1 MIDKETL
8 LLKTNNGLDV
18 FRHFVP
24 GDWKPGKNF
33 LNPFYEDKNASC
45 NIYKDKKTGIYKIK
59 DFGEERFTGDCFTL
73 VGLFYS
79 LDCRYAK
86 EFQEILL
93 VIDHELSLGISSQ
106 TEKPVDLLSR
116 KQNTLKTREKHQEKA
131 KEERPMKPP
140 VYKELSEKELAFW
153 QSYGITTSILDHFK
167 VRSLQSFSARNK
179 EGREYRFN
187 SSEDE
192 PIFGYCQKQFIK
204 VYRPFSKIRFLYLGE
219 KPPNYIFGLE
229 QLPPK
234 GDILFITGGEKD
246 VMSLTAHGF
255 YAICFNSEISLVP
268 KEVIKKLSYRFRH
281 IVILYD
287 SDEAGLKASKKHVD
301 GLKELDV
308 RRLVLPLPGT
318 KDNKDVSDFFKQ
330 GYKAGE
336 LKKLFLKLL
345 DKLYAETFALLKSC
359 EIDFNNPP
367 QTPEPLVSINDVTIG
382 SPGNILGITGGEG
395 SGKSNFL
402 GGIVAGGMKIAGDI
416 VDSLGMEVKA
426 NEDGKAILYY
436 DTEQS
441 EDQLYRNLT
450 YIMKRCSRSKPPD
463 WFKAYCLTNM
473 SRRDRV
479 QVISQ
484 SVDKFHHQFNG
495 IHLIVIDGIG
505 DLIKGLNDEVD
516 SVQLIEDLHRMAGI
530 YKTCIICVLH
540 MVPSGIKLRGH
551 LGSELQRKSAGILS
565 IEKDADTDVSY
576 IKALK
581 VRSGSPLDVPL
592 LQFAWDKEK
601 HHHVFIGEKSKEDKN
616 KRKIEDLKALAE
628 ELFAAKSAYTY
639 TDLVHEIEAAMEVS
653 ERTAKSYIRFMREY
667 NIIAKGAEDLLFLL
681 NPGSNGDKE
690 KTPF

>member
-1 MIDKETL
+1 MIDKETI

-45 NIYKDKKTGIYKIK
+45 NIYKDIKTGIYKIK
-59 DFGEERFTGDCFTL
+59 DFGEERFSGDCFTL
-73 VGLFYS
+73 VGLLYS

-86 EFQEILL
+86 EFQEILM
-93 VIDHELSLGISSQ
+93 VINHELSLGIDSK
-106 TEKPVDLLSR
+106 TEKPVALLQR
-116 KQNTLKTREKHQEKA
+116 KKETLNKASETMGKVEKPK
-131 KEERPMKPP
+131 PLKPP
-140 VYKELSEKELAFW
+140 VFKEFSGEELSYW
-153 QSYGITTSILDHFK
+153 QSYAITPYVLHHFNVK
-167 VRSLQSFSARNK
+167 SLQSFPACNK
-179 EGREYRFN
+179 EGQEYGFN
-187 SSEDE
+187 SSVDE
-192 PIFGYCQKQFIK
+192 PIFGYCQKLFIK

-246 VMSLTAHGF
+246 VMSLYAKGF
-255 YAICFNSEISLVP
+255 HAICFNSENTVIP
-268 KEVIKKLSYRFRH
+268 KEIIKKLSYRFRH
-281 IVILYD
+281 VILLYD
-287 SDEAGLKASKKHVD
+287 TDESGLKASQKHAE
-301 GLKELDV
+301 GLKEFEV
-308 RRLVLPLPGT
+308 GRLLLPLPGT
-318 KDNKDVSDFFKQ
+318 KESKDISEFFKQ
-330 GYKAGE
+330 GFKAE
-336 LKKLFLKLL
+336 DLKKLFLQLL
-345 DKLYAETFALLKSC
+345 DKLYAETFAMLKSC

-382 SPGNILGITGGEG
+382 SPGNLLGITGGEG

-402 GGIVAGGMKIAGDI
+402 GGIVAGGMKIQGDI
-416 VDSLGMEVKA
+416 VDSLGMDVKP
-426 NEDGKAILYY
+426 NDKGKAILYY

-450 YIMKRCSRSKPPD
+450 YIMKRCSRQMPPD

-473 SRRDRV
+473 SRRERV
-479 QVISQ
+479 QVIFQ

-516 SVQLIEDLHRMAGI
+516 SVQLIEGLHRMAGI

-565 IEKDADTDVSY
+565 IEKDADTDISY

-616 KRKIEDLKALAE
+616 KRKIEDLRALAD
-628 ELFAAKSAYTY
+628 ELFAAQAAYTY
-639 TDLVHEIEAAMEVS
+639 TDLMNGIEASMEVS
-653 ERTAKSYIRFMREY
+653 QRTAKNYIRFMLDY
-667 NIIAKGAEDLLFLL
+667 YIIMKDA
-681 NPGSNGDKE
+681 GDKQFIPYPEAIDGME